1 MTWRRH
7 PVPVR
12 GLVMEHHEERLRR
25 IPVIDEVESLVR
37 NDICHVS
44 LFRDM
49 AAVFVE
55 VRVVIVSLFL
65 LSGKYAPEIEAL
77 RFRNQVPLPYHG
89 CLVSGL
95 LQELRKSLLV
105 SVECAGIV
113 GEPVHMTELSCQD
126 AGSGRTGQ
134 CIDCIA
140 IVEPHS
146 FPGQTVHVR
155 CLHEIPAIAGHGL
168 GSVVIGHDEYYVRT
182 LRFLLSA
189 AGHAQQGS
197 RYGCQCSYIIP
208 VHIPVCV
215 SFPYRPLPVSSRLFH

>member
-37 NDICHVS
+37 NDIRHIS

-215 SFPYRPLPVSSRLFH
+215 SFLCRPLPVSSRLFH